1 MLRLN
6 LIVHNPAGD
15 SVITWIGV
23 IILALLAALIL
34 ALWVVLA
41 RRTVHPDEG
50 AIDPGLEVL
59 RHRRLVVL
67 PSRKSPDPQAAVVS
81 ELDPT
86 GESEPTGR

>member
-1 MLRLN
+1 MLRLA
-6 LIVHNPAGD
+6 LIVQNPAAT
-15 SVITWIGV
+15 SVITWVGMV
-23 IILALLAALIL
+23 ILGLLAAMII

-41 RRTVHPDEG
+41 RRSVHPDEG
-50 AIDPGLEVL
+50 ASDPGLEVL

-67 PSRKSPDPQAAVVS
+67 PSRKSPDPEGPVVS